1 MLIAGLPG
9 IGWGLAALGGIVSAA
24 VVSRRNPRFS
34 WGPLLMVAMVPLL
47 SGVAVAP
54 VAQADAAPGD
64 FQGWTRDYVDDFNG
78 PLDVT
83 KWGRYESSTNSI
95 GALSEY
101 DAANVFTANGS
112 MVLRTY
118 NAGGTDWRAGGVS
131 GARGFS
137 AAQGKWTVRAKFDRA
152 CGIGYAFLLYPKGGS
167 WPPEVDI
174 AEGTAGGPRVMSTLH
189 WSPANLT
196 DSRFK
201 FGIDMTQ
208 WHTYGVILTDN
219 KVEFTVDGGVWTTIN
234 NAGSPTIPMWIGFQS
249 GAKAPSPTA
258 TGEVVD
264 STTPQS
270 SNIYIDWVAHWKAS

>member
-1 MLIAGLPG
+1 MFIAGLPG
-9 IGWGLAALGGIVSAA
+9 IGWLIVALGVMASVA
-24 VVSRRNPRFS
+24 VVSRRSSKFKWVRY
-34 WGPLLMVAMVPLL
+34 LVVLVPLL

-54 VAQADAAPGD
+54 VAQADAPGN
-64 FQGWTRDYVDDFNG
+64 FPGWTRDYVDDFNA

-83 KWGRYESSTNSI
+83 KWGRYESSTNQS
-95 GALSEY
+95 GMLSEY
-101 DAANVFTANGS
+101 DLANVYTTNGS
-112 MVLRTY
+112 MVLKTY

-137 AAQGKWTVRAKFDRA
+137 ASQGKWTMRAKFDRA
-152 CGIGYAFLLYPKGGS
+152 YGIGYAFLLYPKGGS

-189 WSPANLT
+189 WSPTNLT

-201 FGIDMTQ
+201 YGLDMTQ

-234 NAGSPTIPMWIGFQS
+234 NAGSPTVPMWIGFQT

-258 TGEVVD
+258 TGELVD
-264 STTPQS
+264 STTPQT
-270 SNIYIDWVAHWKAS
+270 SNIYIDWVAHWKAI